1 MDIWVLEWLFLVPLR
16 KYFLGW
22 LCNEHWL
29 WVCYRVWSLIDWIC
43 LTNWSC
49 RVLIRFIDWLCQ
61 DSLTLLD
68 NKFAWMEN
76 LFKIRIL
83 LVLVRIVNIVLLIS
97 FEQDPTAWCMSR
109 ILIDCSFNFD
119 FHHLLIGTR
128 LLLEFSLSFDFLI
141 LLKLHLIFLR
151 IQMFF

>member
-1 MDIWVLEWLFLVPLR
+1 MDIWVLKLLFLVPLR

-76 LFKIRIL
+76 LFKIWIL
-83 LVLVRIVNIVLLIS
+83 LVLVRIINIVLLIS

-128 LLLEFSLSFDFLI
+128 LLLEISLSFDSLI
-141 LLKLHLIFLR
+141 LFKLHLIFLR